1 MDSAA
6 NFRSRAAQYRRLAE
20 AATDDETRRFRFQMA
35 EYFEQAAAAEE
46 GRPPPD
52 AATALP

>member
-20 AATDDETRRFRFQMA
+20 AATDDETRRFRSQMA
-35 EYFEQAAAAEE
+35 EHFDRAAAAEE
-46 GRPPPD
+46 RRPPPD
-52 AATALP
+52 AATAAT

>member
-20 AATDDETRRFRFQMA
+20 AATDDETRRFRAPMA
-35 EYFEQAAAAEE
+35 EHFDRAAEAE
-46 GRPPPD
+46 ESRPHPNRS
-52 AATALP
+52 AAT